1 MLRASGVLVSLLL
14 ATVMVLMPWGQSIDV
29 RLLDWQFGVLRQLAP
44 RALKAEVVIVGF
56 DEASTDVLR
65 EPLTLW
71 HAHLGKFLQAAA
83 SAGAS
88 VVGLDVVLPERSFD
102 ALVPGNDRALLTGIL
117 TARRSTPVILAAT
130 VDPAGVTR
138 PIHPPFVAAAG
149 PDAVGYAL
157 LSVDADGAVR
167 RFDEHIAIEGA
178 AVPTLA
184 GQMARRLGRP
194 VNAGWID
201 FAAGEPFRFVALQD
215 VLVWAEAGNP
225 AQLQRVFAGKAVLL
239 GSVLKYEDRHR
250 AAVNLVGWDTL
261 APNAPGVLLHAQVV
275 RNLLNAGLVQAVP
288 VPLTWVLTLM
298 AMLLWWWALRPA
310 VALALA
316 LALVVGGLLAS
327 TLALHQGVF
336 LPMASVLLA
345 ATASI
350 ALRQAVQTAV
360 QLRERMRLRRAFEGY
375 VSPPILQEILSG
387 KLNPTLGGERRYACV
402 MFSDIR
408 GYTTRS
414 EHASPEQ
421 TIGFLNSYF
430 ESTVPIIHAH
440 GGTVVSFMGDGIM
453 AVFGVP
459 NTLPDPCVAGFE
471 AAVAMLANRD
481 RINAELLARG
491 EAPLQIGI
499 GLHAGEG
506 VAGHIG
512 AAARHEYSVIGDVT
526 NVAARLEGLTKDVGY
541 SLVCSSVVANRVGAH
556 AGLEFLGARAI
567 KGHSPVEIHG
577 FDAVGQA
584 AAATPPPP
592 AVPALPS
599 A

>member
-1 MLRASGVLVSLLL
+1 MLL
-14 ATVMVLMPWGQSIDV
+14 ATVMLLTPWGRSIDA

-83 SAGAS
+83 GAGAT
-88 VVGLDVVLPERSFD
+88 VVGLDVVLPDRSFD
-102 ALVPGNDRALLTGIL
+102 ALAPGNDRALLTGIL
-117 TARRSTPVILAAT
+117 TARRSTPVVLAAT

-167 RFDEHIAIEGA
+167 RFDEHIAFEGD

-184 GQMARRLGRP
+184 GQMARRLGQP
-194 VNAGWID
+194 VNSGWID

-215 VLVWAEAGNP
+215 VLVWADAGNT
-225 AQLQRVFAGKAVLL
+225 AHLKRVFAGKPVLL
-239 GSVLKYEDRHR
+239 GSVLKYEDRHL
-250 AAVNLVGWDTL
+250 AAVNLVGWDAL
-261 APNAPGVLLHAQVV
+261 ATNIPGVLLHAQAL
-275 RNLLNAGLVQAVP
+275 RNLLNAGLVQAAP
-288 VPLTWVLTLM
+288 APLTWLLIVAAT
-298 AMLLWWWALRPA
+298 LLWWWALRPA
-310 VALALA
+310 LALGLL
-316 LALVVGGLLAS
+316 LALVLGGLLAS

-350 ALRQAVQTAV
+350 ALRQAVQTAL

-375 VSPPILQEILSG
+375 VSPSILREILAG
-387 KLNPTLGGERRYACV
+387 KLNPTLGGERRFACV

-430 ESTVPIIHAH
+430 ERTVPIIHAH
-440 GGTVVSFMGDGIM
+440 GGTVVSLMGDGIM

-459 NTLPDPCVAGFE
+459 NTLPDPCIAGFE
-471 AAVAMLANRD
+471 AALAMLANRD
-481 RINAELLARG
+481 RLNAELLARG
-491 EAPLQIGI
+491 EVPLQIGI

-541 SLVCSSVVANRVGAH
+541 SLVCSSVVAKRVGARP
-556 AGLEFLGARAI
+556 GLEFLGLRAI

-577 FDAVGQA
+577 FDAVHQA
-584 AAATPPPP
+584 ASTTPPPP
-592 AVPALPS
+592 ATPAPPS